1 VKDLLVPDNRQMFSA
16 SWRRILGLAIA
27 VSLFAAFQTCA
38 QTLRVAVASD
48 LQFAMKDLVIRYESH
63 SRDTL
68 AISYGSSGNFFT
80 QIANGA
86 PFDLFFSADSAYPQK
101 LIDAG
106 LADRQTLYSY
116 AFGRLVLW
124 APSESHL
131 DLGKSGFSA
140 LLDPKVQKIAI
151 ANPAH
156 APYGSAAIAAL
167 QKAGVYEKLKSKLV
181 FGENISQ
188 TAQFVQS
195 GNAQV
200 GFVALSVAISPA
212 MATGHW
218 WLIPTEF
225 HPALEQAAVVIS
237 ASKNKP
243 AAAKFLDFV
252 KSPDGREIL
261 AKYGFTMGQ
270 TPESGA
276 KP

>member
-1 VKDLLVPDNRQMFSA
+1 MPDNRRISSV
-16 SWRRILGLAIA
+16 SWRRGLGLGFAIA
-27 VSLFAAFQTCA
+27 ASLVGAFQTCA
-38 QTLRVAVASD
+38 QTLRVAAAAD
-48 LQFAMKDLVIRYESH
+48 LQFAMKDLAVRYESKSGH
-63 SRDTL
+63 IL

-80 QIANGA
+80 QIENGA
-86 PFDLFFSADSAYPQK
+86 PFDIFFSADIAYPQK

-106 LADRQTLYSY
+106 LAQRQTLYSY

-131 DLGKSGFSA
+131 DLEKSGLSA
-140 LLDPKVQKIAI
+140 LLDPSVQKIAI

-167 QKAGVYEKLKSKLV
+167 RKAGLYEKLKSKLV

-200 GFVALSVAISPA
+200 GLLALSLAISPA
-212 MATGHW
+212 MNAGHR
-218 WLIPTEF
+218 WLVPAEF
-225 HPALEQAAVVIS
+225 YPSLEQSAVVIGT
-237 ASKNKP
+237 SKNKLV
-243 AAAKFLDFV
+243 AAEFLDFV
-252 KSPDGREIL
+252 KSPEGREIL
-261 AKYGFTMGQ
+261 AKYGFTTAQIPG
-270 TPESGA
+270 SGA

>member
-1 VKDLLVPDNRQMFSA
+1 MWDNRQMFSS
-16 SWRRILGLAIA
+16 SWRSVLGLGLAIA
-27 VSLFAAFQTCA
+27 ASLFTASQTCA
-38 QTLRVAVASD
+38 QTLRVAAAAD
-48 LQFAMKDLVIRYESH
+48 LQFAMKDLAVRYESQ
-63 SRDTL
+63 SGNTL

-80 QIANGA
+80 QIENGA
-86 PFDLFFSADSAYPQK
+86 PFDLFFSADNTYPQK
-101 LIDAG
+101 LIDTG
-106 LADRQTLYSY
+106 LAERQTLCTY

-131 DLGKSGFSA
+131 DLEKSGFFA
-140 LLDPKVQKIAI
+140 LLDPRVQKIAI
-151 ANPAH
+151 ANPVH
-156 APYGSAAIAAL
+156 APFGSAALAAL
-167 QKAGVYEKLKSKLV
+167 RKAGLYEKLKSKLV

-200 GFVALSVAISPA
+200 GLVALSLAISPA
-212 MATGHW
+212 MAAGHL
-218 WLIPTEF
+218 WLVPAEF
-225 HPALEQAAVVIS
+225 HPPLEQAAVVIS

-261 AKYGFTMGQ
+261 AKYGFTMAQ
-270 TPESGA
+270 TPASGA